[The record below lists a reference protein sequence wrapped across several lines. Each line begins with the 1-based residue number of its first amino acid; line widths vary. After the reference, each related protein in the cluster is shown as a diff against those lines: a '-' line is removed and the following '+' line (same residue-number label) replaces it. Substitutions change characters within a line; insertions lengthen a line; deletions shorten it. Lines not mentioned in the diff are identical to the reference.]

1 MSNMH
6 VRKHTD
12 DCKESMI
19 RYDEN
24 KEARTIIFISIKVS
38 INFAFTNPDFCVFK
52 RWINTQVTNKH

>member
-52 RWINTQVTNKH
+52 R